1 VIELR
6 SSSDRLTDLFEKML
20 EYMENG
26 ASLGWLIDP
35 YKRRIYIYQPDREL
49 LILENPETISAEPLL
64 PGFTLN
70 VTELW

>member
-1 VIELR
+1 VVELR
-6 SSSDRLTDLFEKML
+6 SPIDRLPPVRAKMV

-35 YKRRIYIYQPDREL
+35 FKRRVYVYQRVCVPVVLVD
-49 LILENPETISAEPLL
+49 PVTVSGDPLL